1 MMALAA
7 IAMVGCLSVNPG
19 SDRIRA
25 ADLAPA
31 FPAMAEVHGDTI
43 IAPAPAP
50 GVVRVFPAAELR
62 RLAARF
68 QLSAVPPQPVCV
80 ERPAAPLLPES
91 LIEAMQRSWPG
102 ARIEILG
109 YSRRPA
115 PRGAIEFPRAQLRS
129 GPAGEMWNGF
139 VRYAGNRRFPIWA
152 RVRVRIRVDRVMARA
167 DLHPGSA
174 ITPDQISV
182 EPREEFP
189 EAAPF
194 PRSAAE
200 VAGRVPRLLIRG
212 GSALRWAQLEAPKDV
227 LRGDTVIAQV
237 HAGRASLRLE
247 VQAQGAGAAGESI
260 LVRNPVS
267 GRKFR
272 ARVVGRGLV
281 SVNAAP
287 RGAAGAQGNL

>member
-7 IAMVGCLSVNPG
+7 FAMAGCLAVHPG

-31 FPAMAEVHGDTI
+31 YPAMAEVPGETI

-50 GVVRVFPAAELR
+50 GVARVFPAAELR
-62 RLAARF
+62 MLAARF
-68 QLSAVPPQPVCV
+68 QLSAAAPQPLCV
-80 ERPAAPLLPES
+80 ERPAGPLPPER
-91 LIEAMQRSWPG
+91 LREAMQQSWPG
-102 ARIEILG
+102 ARIEILE

-115 PRGAIEFPRAQLRS
+115 PGGEIEFPRAQLRR

-139 VRYAGNRRFPIWA
+139 VRYAGNRRFAIWA
-152 RVRVRIRVDRVMARA
+152 RVRVRIKVDRVMARA

-174 ITPDQISV
+174 IAPQQLSV

-189 EAAPF
+189 EPAPF
-194 PRSAAE
+194 PRSAEE
-200 VAGRVPRLLIRG
+200 VAGRVPRLLIPG
-212 GSALRWAQLEAPKDV
+212 GSALRWTQLEAPKDV

-237 HAGRASLRLE
+237 QAGRASLRLE
-247 VQAQGAGAAGESI
+247 VQAQGPGAAGESI
-260 LVRNPVS
+260 LVRNPAS

-272 ARVVGRGLV
+272 AQVVGRGLV

-287 RGAAGAQGNL
+287 RGADRAQGNP